1 MPKYVT
7 IFGRKIPIKLCT
19 KEQLD
24 LIYKDAAGIWDPTT
38 RTIYIDKNAPK
49 KTQLYWLYHEMGH
62 ATKTFVGLDQILP
75 SELQEVIVQSFATL
89 IEDVLSQKGIF
100 K

>member
-7 IFGRKIPIKLCT
+7 IFGRKIPVKLASR
-19 KEQLD
+19 EELD
-24 LIYKDAAGIWDPTT
+24 SLFKDAAGIWDPTT
-38 RTIYIDKNAPK
+38 RIIYIDKSAPK
-49 KTQLYWLYHEMGH
+49 ETQLYWLYHEMGH

-75 SELQEVIVQSFATL
+75 PELQEIICQSYATL
-89 IEDVLSQKGIF
+89 IEDVLKQKAIF

>member
-1 MPKYVT
+1 MPKHVT
-7 IFGRKIPIKLCT
+7 IFGRKIPIKLCS

-24 LIYKDAAGIWDPTT
+24 MIFKDAAGIWDPVT
-38 RTIYIDKNAPK
+38 RTIYIDSSAPK

-62 ATKTFVGLDQILP
+62 ATKTFVGLDQILAP
-75 SELQEVIVQSFATL
+75 ELQEIIVQSFATL
-89 IEDVLSQKGIF
+89 IEDIVNQKGSF